1 MICFLLPVGGPVS
14 NTGKCCMP
22 LFLTQVTR
30 SVSMPTTSPSAGL
43 LGTPSHSRTWFLLA
57 ASEPVSGRR
66 CSSVLRSL
74 MVRWSTPPCSG
85 PACSELQRH
94 MGCGC
99 VFGKSLLDGSKF
111 ISAWEARTSSYL
123 SLRLVFDSRFIN
135 TTSFLRPFLFQSTIG
150 CVVL

>member
-1 MICFLLPVGGPVS
+1 MICFLLPVDGPVS

-66 CSSVLRSL
+66 CYSVLRSL

-99 VFGKSLLDGSKF
+99 VFGKSFLDGPS
-111 ISAWEARTSSYL
+111 SSQHGRLEHLPTSHC
-123 SLRLVFDSRFIN
+123 
-135 TTSFLRPFLFQSTIG
+135 G
-150 CVVL
+150 